1 MGLFN
6 QRRPRG
12 FRHEYMF
19 VDERKDRLKAV
30 EERAKAELG
39 RAEPPCSGRDGIR
52 GVFLAATKHAR
63 KRSERRL
70 AGGFVLGYGVIAVLL
85 VVLVAVWKML
95 LCM

>member
-1 MGLFN
+1 MGFLN

-30 EERAKAELG
+30 EDRAKAELG
-39 RAEPPCSGRDGIR
+39 RAEPTSPGHDGIR

-70 AGGFVLGYGVIAVLL
+70 AGGFILSYGVIAVLL
-85 VVLVAVWKML
+85 VILVAVWKML

>member
-1 MGLFN
+1 MGFLN

-30 EERAKAELG
+30 ENRTKAELG
-39 RAEPPCSGRDGIR
+39 RAEPTSPWHDGIR

-70 AGGFVLGYGVIAVLL
+70 AGGFILSYGVIAVLL
-85 VVLVAVWKML
+85 VILVAVWKML

>member
-1 MGLFN
+1 MGLLN

-30 EERAKAELG
+30 EDRAKAELG
-39 RAEPPCSGRDGIR
+39 RAEPTSLGHDGIR

-70 AGGFVLGYGVIAVLL
+70 AGGFILSYGVIAVLL
-85 VVLVAVWKML
+85 VILVAVWKML